1 MVSFLKKMCIPT
13 ILTGILIAGLVIIFI
28 TLPANYV
35 VGELNE
41 HSTDITDLKVI
52 ISQLPRMQ
60 ADITELKTDLKL
72 LTSENKNDY
81 EQLRLLICE
90 FSKGKTC

>member
-1 MVSFLKKMCIPT
+1 MSFFKKMCIST
-13 ILTGILIAGLVIIFI
+13 ILTGILIAGLVVIFI

-60 ADITELKTDLKL
+60 ADISDVKTDIKL
-72 LTSENKNDY
+72 LTSENKNDF
-81 EQLRLLICE
+81 EKLRLLICKD
-90 FSKGKTC
+90 SQGKTC